1 MLRLPLGDISWLY
14 TKKNGLV
21 ELSIQFHMN
30 TMNPQDRL
38 IFALDVPGKKEAERY
53 VQLLGGVVGCFK
65 IGLELFVSEGP
76 DVIKMIQDQSTANI
90 FLDLKLHDIPATV
103 KGALRSAEKLGVR
116 YITIH
121 STEGETLLE
130 TAQEVKGS
138 GLEVLAVTVL
148 TSTSVSSLASLGI
161 REDID
166 VAALVLDRAM
176 RAQSSGCA
184 GVVCS
189 GEEAKLVKLKCGEG
203 FKIVVPGIRPQWARV
218 SADDQSRISTPSHAI
233 QDGADMIVVGR
244 PIRDATDP
252 REAAQKIIEEI
263 QSIPR

>member
-1 MLRLPLGDISWLY
+1 
-14 TKKNGLV
+14 
-21 ELSIQFHMN
+21 MN
-30 TMNPQDRL
+30 LMNPQDRL

-53 VQLLGGVVGCFK
+53 AKMLEGVVGCFK
-65 IGLELFVSEGP
+65 IGLELFISEGP
-76 DVIKMIQDQSTANI
+76 DVVKMIQDQSAANI

-103 KGALRSAEKLGVR
+103 RGALRSAEKLGVQ

-121 STEGETLLE
+121 STEGEAILE

-148 TSTSVSSLASLGI
+148 TSTSASSLASLGI

-166 VAALVLDRAM
+166 TAALVLDRAT
-176 RAQSSGCA
+176 RAQNSGCA

-189 GEEAKLVKLKCGEG
+189 GEEAKLVKSKCGG
-203 FKIVVPGIRPQWARV
+203 DFKIVVPGIRPEWARV
-218 SADDQSRISTPSHAI
+218 SGDDQTRIATPSQAI
-233 QDGADMIVVGR
+233 EDGADMIVVGR
-244 PIRDATDP
+244 PIRDAGDP

-263 QSIPR
+263 YSA

>member
-1 MLRLPLGDISWLY
+1 
-14 TKKNGLV
+14 
-21 ELSIQFHMN
+21 
-30 TMNPQDRL
+30 MNPQDRL

-53 VQLLGGVVGCFK
+53 AKMLEGVVGCFK
-65 IGLELFVSEGP
+65 IGLELFISEGP
-76 DVIKMIQDQSTANI
+76 DVVKMIQDQSAANI

-103 KGALRSAEKLGVR
+103 RGALRSAEKLGVQ

-121 STEGETLLE
+121 STEGEAILE

-148 TSTSVSSLASLGI
+148 TSTSASSLASLGI

-166 VAALVLDRAM
+166 TAALVLDRAT
-176 RAQSSGCA
+176 RAQNSGCA

-189 GEEAKLVKLKCGEG
+189 GEEAKLVKSKCGG
-203 FKIVVPGIRPQWARV
+203 DFKIVVPGIRPEWARV
-218 SADDQSRISTPSHAI
+218 SGDDQTRIATPSQAI
-233 QDGADMIVVGR
+233 EDGADMIVVGR
-244 PIRDATDP
+244 PIRDAGDP

-263 QSIPR
+263 YSA